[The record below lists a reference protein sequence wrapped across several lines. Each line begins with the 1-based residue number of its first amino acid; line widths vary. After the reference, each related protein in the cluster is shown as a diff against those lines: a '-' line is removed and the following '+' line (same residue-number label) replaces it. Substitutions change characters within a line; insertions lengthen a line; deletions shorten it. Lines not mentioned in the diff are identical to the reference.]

1 MIMNKLFDDNFL
13 DTLSVVSFIIGV
25 MNYQENLTQSD
36 KADLVQQFNQK
47 IEELLQRLEKD
58 IDEQNEMLEEI
69 LSILRS
75 HNEQRNNNERYS

>member
-47 IEELLQRLEKD
+47 LEELLQRLEKD

-69 LSILRS
+69 LNILRS
-75 HNEQRNNNERYS
+75 KYGNDNI

>member
-58 IDEQNEMLEEI
+58 IDEQNDMLREI
-69 LSILRS
+69 LNILRS
-75 HNEQRNNNERYS
+75 KYGNDNIQ

>member
-36 KADLVQQFNQK
+36 KADLLQQFNQK
-47 IEELLQRLEKD
+47 LEELLQRLEKD

-69 LSILRS
+69 LNILRS
-75 HNEQRNNNERYS
+75 KYGNDNI

>member
-69 LSILRS
+69 LDILRS
-75 HNEQRNNNERYS
+75 KHG